1 VLDAKL
7 LEADVALERHG
18 DRWREL
24 AIERSNGFVTPE
36 WFDAWRRHYGDAGTV
51 RVAVASASEG
61 EVTGLLPLVG
71 EREGGLRLTRVAG
84 ANMADLIHP
93 VCAVA
98 DEVEVALATQRALQ
112 AEPKLPRALLFDNVD
127 GAATWWSVIGEA
139 AGLRVAERGRTI
151 GPYASLEGDY
161 QAYLGRRSS
170 SFRKRQR
177 RIDNRIAREASI
189 EMRRLDGDEVAGGIA
204 TLFELHDRRWEGRGV
219 SSLASPTA
227 REFHVD
233 FARAASE
240 RGWLRLWLFED
251 AGKPVAAFYGW
262 RVGNRYAYYQSGL
275 DPEYGRLSIGQY
287 MHAKVIES
295 AIAEGATEYD
305 MLLGDEG
312 YKSSFTDDVRDLRS
326 VVLCRPLSRER
337 FVVGAEIGARKMVR
351 RLPPDLRSKVRARLV
366 ALNARL
372 PTGRRR

>member
-1 VLDAKL
+1 
-7 LEADVALERHG
+7 
-18 DRWREL
+18 
-24 AIERSNGFVTPE
+24 
-36 WFDAWRRHYGDAGTV
+36 
-51 RVAVASASEG
+51 
-61 EVTGLLPLVG
+61 
-71 EREGGLRLTRVAG
+71 
-84 ANMADLIHP
+84 MADLIHP
-93 VCAVA
+93 ICATG
-98 DEVEVALATQRALQ
+98 DEDDVALATARALG
-112 AEPKLPRALLFDNVD
+112 AEPQLPSALLLDNVD
-127 GAATWWSVIGEA
+127 GATTWWSRIGA
-139 AGLRVAERGRTI
+139 TAGLRAAERGRTI

-161 QAYLGRRSS
+161 AAYLGRRSA

-177 RIDNRIAREASI
+177 RIENRIAREASI
-189 EMRRLDGDEVAGGIA
+189 EMRRLDGDEVAAGIA

-227 REFHVD
+227 RAFHVD
-233 FARAASE
+233 FARAASA

-262 RVGNRYAYYQSGL
+262 RVGDRYAYYQSGL

-295 AIAEGATEYD
+295 AIEEGAAEYD

-312 YKSSFTDDVRDLRS
+312 YKASFTDDVRDLRS
-326 VVLCRPLSRER
+326 VVLSRPFSRER
-337 FVVGAEIGARKMVR
+337 FVVGAEIGARRMVR
-351 RLPPDLRSKVRARLV
+351 RLPPDLRSNVRARLA